1 MRGLRL
7 RKRLAPVV
15 APGVSARARR
25 ELAARQGMLAL
36 GAVAALHGAAHAS
49 SATATL
55 NINATITSQCFIS
68 NTSLS
73 FGAFG
78 AFSGSS
84 LAANTASATAA
95 IPIACTNGWPA
106 TIYASLSSVTLTG
119 TTAIA
124 NTLVAALASNSAGGT
139 PFPTAA
145 ASGLS
150 YTGTGASGTQNIYGQ
165 IITSPTTKVDTYTGS
180 AILTI
185 AY

>member
-1 MRGLRL
+1 MG
-7 RKRLAPVV
+7 KRLAPVV
-15 APGVSARARR
+15 SPGMTARARR
-25 ELAARQGMLAL
+25 ELAARQGVLAI
-36 GAVAALHGAAHAS
+36 GAVAALHGVAHAS
-49 SATATL
+49 SATAVL
-55 NINATITSQCFIS
+55 NINATVTSQCFIS
-68 NTSLS
+68 NTNLS

-84 LAANTASATAA
+84 LAANTASATAS

-119 TTAIA
+119 TTAA

-150 YTGTGASGTQNIYGQ
+150 YTGTGASGAQVIYGQ
-165 IITSPTTKVDTYTGS
+165 IITSPTSKVDSYTGS

>member
-1 MRGLRL
+1 MS
-7 RKRLAPVV
+7 
-15 APGVSARARR
+15 PGTTARARR
-25 ELAARQGMLAL
+25 ELAARQGLLAV

-55 NINATITSQCFIS
+55 NINATVTSQCFIS
-68 NTSLS
+68 NANLS

-84 LAANTASATAA
+84 LAPNTANATAA
-95 IPIACTNGWPA
+95 IPIACTNGLPA
-106 TIYASLSSVTLTG
+106 TIYASLASVTLTG
-119 TTAIA
+119 TTAVA
-124 NTLVAALASNSAGGT
+124 NTVVAALASNSAGGT

-165 IITSPTTKVDTYTGS
+165 IITSPTTKVDAYNGS